1 MKVAWL
7 ADPGNLD
14 GSIGGAELTQAE
26 FAAAAPPDVE
36 VVPVPRDELERLL
49 DCDLACVF
57 NSVFYPKETIRALT
71 GTPVVRYWNDLA
83 PHGAPELTEWLVDRA
98 TNVFCSPLHRERF
111 PWQSDKGS
119 MHALIP
125 PPVDL
130 SRFRY
135 AAESVNGD
143 RQGAVS
149 VAAWMNPGKA
159 PHLVAEWARAEG
171 HVDFYGGGPYAPRGS
186 MPVDYEDMPALLAR
200 YQTFVFLPTAVE
212 PFGRLVAEAWAAG
225 CQIVTNKL
233 VGARY
238 WLTEDPEKLE
248 TAADDFWKLVLE

>member
-14 GSIGGAELTQAE
+14 GTIGGAELTQAE
-26 FAAAAPPDVE
+26 FAAAAPPGVTI
-36 VVPVPRDELERLL
+36 VPVPRDELDRVR
-49 DCDLACVF
+49 DCDAACVF
-57 NSVFYPKETIRALT
+57 NSVFYPAETIRALT
-71 GTPVVRYWNDLA
+71 GKPVVRYWNDLA

-98 TNVFCSPLHRERF
+98 TNIFCSPLHRERF
-111 PWQSDKGS
+111 PWQNDKGS
-119 MHALIP
+119 LHALIP

-135 AAESVNGD
+135 AAETADG
-143 RQGAVS
+143 REGAVS

-159 PHLVAEWARAEG
+159 PHLVAEWAVREG
-171 HVDFYGGGPYAPRGS
+171 PVDFYGGGPYAPRGS
-186 MPVDYEDMPALLAR
+186 KPIEYAAMPDLLTR
-200 YQTFVFLPTAVE
+200 YRWFVFLPSAVE

-225 CQIVTNKL
+225 CEIVTNRL

-238 WLTEDPEKLE
+238 WLNENPEKLD
-248 TAADDFWKLVLE
+248 TAADDFWKLVLQ